1 MRNELFDEVRQDPKE
16 WGRMAESAIGA
27 HLVNSALTEGFK
39 VYYWRERNNEVD
51 FVLERRG
58 KVIGLK
64 VKSGQDLS
72 ISGLNEFQ
80 KQFKPEKILLIGK
93 SGLSIEEFLKLNP
106 VTLF

>member
-58 KVIGLK
+58 KSHRARSK
-64 VKSGQDLS
+64 KWPR
-72 ISGLNEFQ
+72 
-80 KQFKPEKILLIGK
+80 FKYIRFK
-93 SGLSIEEFLKLNP
+93 
-106 VTLF
+106 